1 MTQMTKKEMGNLKLF
16 EEARVTN
23 ENFCVVYSFSHVSF
37 EAAIGYLVHE
47 SRLS

>member
-1 MTQMTKKEMGNLKLF
+1 MTKMTKKEMGNLKLF

-37 EAAIGYLVHE
+37 EAIGYLVHE